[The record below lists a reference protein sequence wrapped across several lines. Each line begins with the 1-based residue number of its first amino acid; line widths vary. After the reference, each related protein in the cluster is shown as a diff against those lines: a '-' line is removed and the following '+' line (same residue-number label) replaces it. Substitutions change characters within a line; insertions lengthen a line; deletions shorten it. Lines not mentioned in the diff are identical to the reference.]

1 MTLSPTI
8 FIDQKPQSSLGF
20 LLSIILPNTLAMKTP
35 DWISDTPP
43 ESVWTSSILV
53 HSLAASHLDTSTS
66 RLSLWMPPLL
76 WDLSVFS
83 TTVGSVCLL
92 HYCGICLSSPLLW
105 DPLFHS
111 TCLLRPQIRNFHR
124 LFEVCQRRSKLLF
137 LASQTLP
144 NLAQTYLAS
153 LSFPQKM
160 ALWAF

>member
-83 TTVGSVCLL
+83 TTVGSIVPQHMSFKATDKKLPQALRSLPEKVQTSLL
-92 HYCGICLSSPLLW
+92 GIS
-105 DPLFHS
+105 DP
-111 TCLLRPQIRNFHR
+111 
-124 LFEVCQRRSKLLF
+124 
-137 LASQTLP
+137 P